1 MLIDNV
7 HYVERGPTIEVKT
20 LSAAAY
26 RGVAVTLWSRVPY
39 LAVKPAWSLRTRRI
53 NLADLQAVEF
63 RGDLFEPDHG
73 GSDLDQSSAQLRAF
87 IEKRAAA

>member
-63 RGDLFEPDHG
+63 RGDLFEPD
-73 GSDLDQSSAQLRAF
+73 QSSAQLRAF
-87 IEKRAAA
+87 MEKRAAA